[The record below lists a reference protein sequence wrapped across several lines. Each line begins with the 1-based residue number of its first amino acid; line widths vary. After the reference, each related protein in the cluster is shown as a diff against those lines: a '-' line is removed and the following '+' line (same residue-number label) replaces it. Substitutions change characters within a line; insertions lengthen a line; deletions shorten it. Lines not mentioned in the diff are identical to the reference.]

1 MVKNE
6 YAKAYMEDKARIV
19 VKENV
24 RGKLT
29 AIKTGRKFNS
39 DNDTIN
45 YLCNIEK
52 LMRESNWIYDKAKC
66 EDCDVETDAIHV
78 GKYHNSVDKNSEC
91 FGCFQPKF
99 DVGPTKDKR
108 NGTNE
113 SNDDTSEQTD
123 TIEREL
129 TQEEKRTILEENT
142 RKFILQ
148 RGEEEKKRRITEIIY
163 EKL

>member
-99 DVGPTKDKR
+99 GVGPTKDKR

-113 SNDDTSEQTD
+113 SNDDTSEQID
-123 TIEREL
+123 TKDEH
-129 TQEEKRTILEENT
+129 TGTNKQDD
-142 RKFILQ
+142 
-148 RGEEEKKRRITEIIY
+148 EEEWTRSGFTEGQKEILRNQDRYIPQ
-163 EKL
+163 